1 MMSSTKIT
9 KVSEELSCYVES
21 WIDEFIENL
30 NTNEYNK
37 KRSFLKYLRVHK
49 PKRADCK
56 PIIESSLAFRDELD
70 MVIVD
75 KDPELTEGYS
85 YLSNAKIKKLR
96 EFVDS
101 IYSDAVSYCTITRKR
116 KKKTPEQM
124 LKKFQYMEKTPNGN
138 ISSFDPSQLFSVKS
152 FLAYNTKTG
161 DLYYYE
167 TDTNFSVKGT
177 TLSDFNEEN
186 SYCARVGRRGMSFV
200 ATLTSGTVA
209 FSENQL
215 NKIKTKKK
223 KCTGRFNINTILLR
237 VLS

>member
-1 MMSSTKIT
+1 MSSTKIT
-9 KVSEELSCYVES
+9 KVSEELSCYVET
-21 WIDEFIENL
+21 WIDDFIENL
-30 NTNEYNK
+30 TTNEYNK

-70 MVIVD
+70 MIIID

-85 YLSNAKIKKLR
+85 YLSTAKIKKLR
-96 EFVDS
+96 EFINS
-101 IYSDAVSYCTITRKR
+101 IHIDTVSYCTITRKK

-138 ISSFDPSQLFSVKS
+138 ISSFDPAQIFSIKS
-152 FLAYNTKTG
+152 FIAYNTKTG

-167 TDTNFSVKGT
+167 TDTKFSVKGT
-177 TLSDFNEEN
+177 TLLDFNPKT
-186 SYCARVGRRGMSFV
+186 SYCSRVGRGGMSFI
-200 ATLTSGTVA
+200 ATLTGGTVA
-209 FSENQL
+209 FSKNKL
-215 NKIKTKKK
+215 NNIKTKKK
-223 KCTGRFNINTILLR
+223 KCTGRFNINTMLLR